1 MPILSTTKYNIE
13 SSITA
18 AHLFTILFSSYFN
31 RLNEDNKYTVV
42 WKSEKIDNSLSPN
55 WAPAKISM
63 AALCNGDRYRP
74 LKMEIFV
81 WDSNGK
87 HQTMGVV
94 RKTVIVSCFLFGAVL
109 LIGQLSIV
117 FINTFSELITFP
129 PRPV

>member
-1 MPILSTTKYNIE
+1 LITTKY
-13 SSITA
+13 
-18 AHLFTILFSSYFN
+18 LFFKIKYRRPFLLLLFFNNLPSYLN

-74 LKMEIFV
+74 LRMEIFD

-94 RKTVIVSCFLFGAVL
+94 SL
-109 LIGQLSIV
+109 
-117 FINTFSELITFP
+117 
-129 PRPV
+129 